1 MERLRVLL
9 AALWAGVL
17 LAVALIATP
26 AAFATLPAAEAGR
39 VAARVLG
46 IEAHLSLGLALLLL
60 LLERRRARDTG
71 GPAMTVEVL
80 LVLGALFCTV
90 AGHFALQPMI
100 EAARAGEGR
109 WSFATLHTVALA
121 FYGLKLLLV
130 LVLAWRGTA
139 AAAARGRA

>member
-1 MERLRVLL
+1 MDRLRVLL

-39 VAARVLG
+39 VVARVLSV
-46 IEAHLSLGLALLLL
+46 EAHLSLVMAMLLF
-60 LLERRRARDTG
+60 LLERRRSRDG
-71 GPAMTVEVL
+71 GPAMTAEVL

-90 AGHFALQPMI
+90 FGYFAMQPMM

-109 WSFATLHTVALA
+109 WSFATLHTASLA
-121 FYGLKLLLV
+121 FHGLKAVLV

-139 AAAARGRA
+139 ARTG

>member
-1 MERLRVLL
+1 MDRLRVLL

-39 VAARVLG
+39 FAARVLSL
-46 IEAHLSLGLALLLL
+46 EAQLSLGLAMLLF
-60 LLERRRARDTG
+60 LLERRRAQDTG
-71 GPAMTVEVL
+71 GPAMTPEVL

-90 AGHFALQPMI
+90 FGYFALQPMI

-109 WSFATLHTVALA
+109 ASFAVLHTASLA
-121 FYGLKLLLV
+121 FYGLKLVLV

-139 AAAARGRA
+139 PRRG

>member
-26 AAFATLPAAEAGR
+26 AAFATLPTAEAGR
-39 VAARVLG
+39 VAARVLSL
-46 IEAHLSLGLALLLL
+46 EAHLSLGLAILLF
-60 LLERRRARDTG
+60 LLERRRARDG
-71 GPAMTVEVL
+71 GPAMTPEVL

-90 AGHFALQPMI
+90 FGYFALQPMI

-109 WSFATLHTVALA
+109 APLAVLHTASLA
-121 FYGLKLLLV
+121 FYSLKLVLV

-139 AAAARGRA
+139 PRRG